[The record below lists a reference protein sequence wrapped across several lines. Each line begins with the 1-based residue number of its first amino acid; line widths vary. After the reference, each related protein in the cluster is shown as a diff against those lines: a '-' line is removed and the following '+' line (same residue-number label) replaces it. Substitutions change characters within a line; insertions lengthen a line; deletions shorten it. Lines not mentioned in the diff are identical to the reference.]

1 MTTLDQLGAAPR
13 RATGLAVPALL
24 VGLGEFGA
32 RVAERLLAEHRAGVP
47 EGEGDAAELQILVAR
62 GAIDVDAL
70 VGAALVEIRAALAHR
85 RLVALRDAAASEDQT
100 RLHVLVFGQLGEAS
114 VRASVWPLL
123 AALQA
128 RLLAELGPI
137 FESFRVG
144 KHRRGVILPLLVM
157 PHPPSDPAG
166 PAIRA
171 CVRELVGAV
180 SATPLRTRAVPQV
193 YLIEDVA
200 EFSVLSASELEQCV
214 RNFASLL
221 LHVDP
226 QGEAGELVDRLLHGP
241 QLAEPLATFVCA
253 VAELPRT
260 KLAAYG
266 CDRVVIELLDA
277 LLATPRVELELAEAD
292 ALEGLELDALFTKP
306 SKAGGAAPLRRDDEA
321 ERDVRAVLERYAPQL
336 AVEPAPH
343 WWERGELVRTRLGP
357 DPGDPSLIDAQPP
370 AAKPSGWLEAR
381 MREIEATWRLLQRR
395 RFDDVVAR
403 DRTRVEQSRDA
414 LLAKLRRRID
424 SELWHDPSLR
434 ALRRTEQLV
443 ASLRRSF
450 GEQLEEAVRL
460 RDEARPVPPP
470 DFEALRDAHART
482 LDAARRKPDPDRMLV
497 WGVLAWWMGMLVIPQ
512 VLSLLAD
519 ALALSSEHWYEPLL
533 RGRAWLSAACI
544 GVLGI
549 AAWLAWTLGRAHLA
563 LLAAHD
569 QLHVALRATI
579 DGERGS
585 LLEYF
590 TTRLRLSRAI
600 ARVEALLAV
609 QAALDADHE
618 TLLLI
623 DKAARR
629 ARAELRDHLHGL
641 GVSLGASPVDDD
653 LGPLLGRG
661 GESLV
666 EPFVDERGAR
676 AIAGE
681 LAPAAREGRIHAQLL
696 ALARHYGVD
705 DRWREELPFADLARL
720 RAAAR
725 PHAVAI
731 ARWDPLAGAERAEA
745 SAERIAAFVRRQRR
759 SLRNALNFTGHEAL
773 DSTGIEQTLRGEA
786 IVPRS
791 ALELVRERARAN
803 HDVLVL
809 RPGDEHD
816 RAYYVVASSGIAL
829 DAVASL
835 REGSPGTDE

>member
-1 MTTLDQLGAAPR
+1 MATHEQLGASARP
-13 RATGLAVPALL
+13 AAALAVPALL
-24 VGLGEFGA
+24 IGLGEFGA
-32 RVAERLLAEHRAGVP
+32 KVAERLLAEHRAGRNVAEP
-47 EGEGDAAELQILVAR
+47 DDAELQILVAR
-62 GAIDVDAL
+62 SSIDIHALVDA
-70 VGAALVEIRAALAHR
+70 ALLEIRAALAHR

-100 RLHVLVFGQLGEAS
+100 RLHVLVFGQLGEAE
-114 VRASVWPLL
+114 VRASLWPLL

-144 KHRRGVILPLLVM
+144 KQRHGVILPLLAM

-171 CVRELVGAV
+171 CVRELVAALAG
-180 SATPLRTRAVPQV
+180 TPIRARAVPQV

-221 LHVDP
+221 LHIDP
-226 QGEAGELVDRLLHGP
+226 QGEAGELVDRLLHGT
-241 QLAEPLATFVCA
+241 QLDEPLATFVCA

-306 SKAGGAAPLRRDDEA
+306 SPAGDDASLRRDDEA

-336 AVEPAPH
+336 AVEPPPH
-343 WWERGELVRTRLGP
+343 WWERGQLVRERLGP
-357 DPGDPSLIDAQPP
+357 DPGDASLIDAQPP

-403 DRTRVEQSRDA
+403 DRARVEHSRDA
-414 LLAKLRRRID
+414 LLAKLRARID
-424 SELWHDPSLR
+424 RELWHDPSLR

-460 RDEARPVPPP
+460 RDAAQPVPPP

-482 LDAARRKPDPDRMLV
+482 LDAARRKPDPDRMLL
-497 WGVLAWWMGMLVIPQ
+497 WGVLAWWMGLLVIPQ
-512 VLSLLAD
+512 VLALLAD
-519 ALALSSEHWYEPLL
+519 ALRLSSDHWYEPLL
-533 RGRAWLSAACI
+533 RSHAWLSA
-544 GVLGI
+544 GVLGLLGI
-549 AAWLAWTLGRAHLA
+549 AAWLAWTLGRAQLG

-569 QLHVALRATI
+569 HLHVALRATI

-629 ARAELRDHLHGL
+629 ARAELHDHLHAL
-641 GVSLGASPVDDD
+641 GVSLGASPAEDD
-653 LGPLLGRG
+653 LGALLGRG

-676 AIAGE
+676 AIAAE
-681 LAPAAREGRIHAQLL
+681 LAPEAREGRIHEQLL

-725 PHAVAI
+725 AHAKPI
-731 ARWDPLAGAERAEA
+731 AEWDPLAGAERAQA

-759 SLRNALNFTGHEAL
+759 SLRNALNFTGHEAH
-773 DSTGIEQTLRGEA
+773 DASGIEQTLRGDA

-791 ALELVRERARAN
+791 AIELVRERARAN

-829 DAVASL
+829 AAVASL
-835 REGSPGTDE
+835 RDEPGSE